1 MIVEGFGGPGGWAVA
16 LRRRHALTV
25 GMEFDHWACATR
37 AAEKH
42 PTIRCDVTQY
52 PTVPFRGRITGKVDS
67 PPCQAWSQSGHLLG
81 LEDQPL
87 VHQAVEDLAAG
98 RDTRAALLT
107 ACKDKRSLLAAEP
120 MRWHHDLRPEW
131 IAMEEVPA
139 VLPLWEQ
146 YAEIL
151 TSWGYSAWCGV
162 LNAADYGL
170 GQARRRAILIASRVR
185 QVSRPEATHYDPRKG
200 LQFWGQPWVT
210 MAEALGWGYTDRP
223 APTVTGGGTYTGGAE
238 PWSSTSRAA
247 MRAAMDDRT
256 HWAWRKPA
264 PTVTGT
270 VGHVG
275 GKQAEGHLNLST
287 TDAARLQGF
296 PDGYRFQGNK
306 GQISLQIG
314 NAMPPLLADVVLDKA
329 AGPAVL
335 EVAA

>member
-1 MIVEGFGGPGGWAVA
+1 
-16 LRRRHALTV
+16 
-25 GMEFDHWACATR
+25 
-37 AAEKH
+37 
-42 PTIRCDVTQY
+42 
-52 PTVPFRGRITGKVDS
+52 
-67 PPCQAWSQSGHLLG
+67 
-81 LEDQPL
+81 
-87 VHQAVEDLAAG
+87 
-98 RDTRAALLT
+98 
-107 ACKDKRSLLAAEP
+107 
-120 MRWHHDLRPEW
+120 
-131 IAMEEVPA
+131 
-139 VLPLWEQ
+139 
-146 YAEIL
+146 
-151 TSWGYSAWCGV
+151 
-162 LNAADYGL
+162 
-170 GQARRRAILIASRVR
+170 
-185 QVSRPEATHYDPRKG
+185 
-200 LQFWGQPWVT
+200 
-210 MAEALGWGYTDRP
+210 
-223 APTVTGGGTYTGGAE
+223 
-238 PWSSTSRAA
+238 